1 MTCKEIYNY
10 HTSGAEETVI
20 LEAYQDVPLESRD
33 EIHDNNTALHTAC
46 YFSDIRAVGILL
58 ERGADVNVKNDQGDT
73 PLCVMA
79 RRNSC
84 PD

>member
-33 EIHDNNTALHTAC
+33 EIHNNNTALHTAC
-46 YFSDIRAVGILL
+46 YFQI
-58 ERGADVNVKNDQGDT
+58 
-73 PLCVMA
+73 
-79 RRNSC
+79 
-84 PD
+84 